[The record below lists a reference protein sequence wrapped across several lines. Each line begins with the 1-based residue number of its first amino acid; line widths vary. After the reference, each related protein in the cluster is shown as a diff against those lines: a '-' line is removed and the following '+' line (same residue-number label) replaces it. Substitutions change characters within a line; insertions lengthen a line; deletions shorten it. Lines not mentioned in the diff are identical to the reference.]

1 MIRLQLS
8 TAVAL
13 TALLLAACSPQ
24 DAPPAVAP
32 EVAAPATTAEANEG
46 GAPRSLVPTLSC
58 DANAMFSAATTRQL
72 LVDTHGAENVSDAK
86 VPWVDS
92 EVDAVVLWANDPSMR
107 AEVLWLGDPSGKPE
121 AARVS
126 GGPESLWV
134 GPEGLLLG
142 ATVAHI
148 EAANGGPFMM
158 TAFENHN
165 HGEVSNFLGGELAGA
180 DGARCR
186 LHLSLNASENAL
198 QAAVAALSGDSERSF
213 RSDSPEVRA
222 ANPVLVEM
230 TTVFLQ

>member
-1 MIRLQLS
+1 MIRLTLP
-8 TAVAL
+8 TAAAL

-24 DAPPAVAP
+24 DAPPAAAP
-32 EVAAPATTAEANEG
+32 EVAAPETTAEANEG

-58 DANAMFSAATTRQL
+58 DANAMFSTATTRQL
-72 LVDTHGAENVSDAK
+72 LVDTHGAENVTDAK

-142 ATVAHI
+142 ATVADI

-165 HGEVSNFLGGELAGA
+165 HGEVSDFLGGKLAGA

-186 LHLSLNASENAL
+186 LHLALNASEDAP
-198 QAAVAALSGDSERSF
+198 QAVVAALSGDSEKSF

-230 TTVFLQ
+230 TTSFLQ